1 MCSFD
6 KNQPTNQPM
15 QISVLHFERFE
26 TERFREHTDIYI
38 DKLFNVKFD
47 VYNTRDQVS
56 VSPY

>member
-1 MCSFD
+1 
-6 KNQPTNQPM
+6 M